1 MLRTVA
7 VVVSVGWAHRVEH
20 MFSHRR
26 SDITVA
32 TISPRTDKDAGR
44 PREPHRHTGAMNAE
58 TSLADS
64 LERLHQ
70 SEQRLLLSV
79 DSLRGEAWHAASV
92 LPGWTRAHVASHL
105 ALNAEALAGAV
116 DGLAHERVVPV

>member
-20 MFSHRR
+20 MFAHRW

-79 DSLRGEAWHAASV
+79 DSLRGDDWHAAA
-92 LPGWTRAHVASHL
+92 PPPRWAPAP
-105 ALNAEALAGAV
+105 AA
-116 DGLAHERVVPV
+116 PP